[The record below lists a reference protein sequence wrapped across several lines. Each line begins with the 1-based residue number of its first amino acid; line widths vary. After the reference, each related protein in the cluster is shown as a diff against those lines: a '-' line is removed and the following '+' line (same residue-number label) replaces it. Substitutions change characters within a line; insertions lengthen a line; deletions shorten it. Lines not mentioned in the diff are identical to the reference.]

1 MITSTTSFIE
11 FLFFFNFFG
20 MPRGHIDTQVIPS
33 DDLAAKTKME
43 MSVQVESHFAHGVIS
58 R

>member
-1 MITSTTSFIE
+1 
-11 FLFFFNFFG
+11 

-33 DDLAAKTKME
+33 DDLVAKTKME